1 MLTMTRQYTVLV
13 VEDTEELAEIN
24 QIVLSSHPK
33 LDVYVERDGNQAIE
47 AYKNLQ
53 PDLILLDLNL
63 PDMRGWHVLDAIRKM
78 VEADD
83 TFKMPKVIV
92 TTAYGDAA
100 NRVMGK
106 LQDVIEYMLKP
117 FKPHEL
123 ERAVLQSLGIVD
135 D

>member
-1 MLTMTRQYTVLV
+1 MLTMTQQYTVLV

-24 QIVLSSHPK
+24 QMVLSSHPR
-33 LDVYVERDGNQAIE
+33 LNVYVERDGNQAIE
-47 AYKNLQ
+47 AYKTLQ

-63 PDMRGWHVLDAIRKM
+63 PDIRGWHVLDAIREM
-78 VEADD
+78 VEADASL
-83 TFKMPKVIV
+83 KMPKVIV

-117 FKPHEL
+117 FKPKEL
-123 ERAVLQSLGIVD
+123 EQTVLQSLGIED